1 MFIEVD
7 ATPDQLTEIRGQ
19 LGAWLREVGTPDDL
33 AGDVVLVV
41 NEACTNSVEH
51 AYRDVEPGVMSVK
64 AEVIGTEIRVLVTD
78 FGSWKQPRANPR
90 RGRGVPLMRAISDE
104 VTVAGTATGT
114 TVTMTF
120 PLAGPIVGE

>member
-1 MFIEVD
+1 MRVEVA
-7 ATPDQLTEIRGQ
+7 ATPDQLTEIRGR
-19 LGAWLREVGTPDDL
+19 LGSWLREVGTSEDL

-51 AYRDVEPGVMSVK
+51 AYCDTEPGVMRVE
-64 AEVIGTEIRVLVTD
+64 ADLVGPGIRIRITD
-78 FGSWKQPRANPR
+78 FGSWKLPGVDPR

-120 PLAGPIVGE
+120 PLDGTVVEE